1 MGFKNIDE
9 LDAMH
14 VDVLT
19 ELGNIGTGNA
29 ATSLASFMGKEI
41 DINVP
46 SVKILGFDEIAEFVG
61 GSENTVMGLLIKIDG
76 DINGMILY
84 VYDGEFVDNVMNVFF
99 NKSEYNLAELEEMEK
114 SAFCEVGNI
123 MAGAYVNALSSMTGL
138 AINISTPSLCVDM
151 AGAIL
156 SVPSVEFAKIGDKV
170 LFINDSF
177 GFGLHTQKVRSNM
190 ILVPEM
196 DSLNKLFEKLG
207 VL

>member
-1 MGFKNIDE
+1 MSYRSIDE
-9 LDAMH
+9 LDDAH

-41 DINVP
+41 EVNVP
-46 SVKILGFDEIAEFVG
+46 TVKIMSFNEVAEFVG
-61 GSENTVMGLLIKIDG
+61 GPENIVMGLLIKIEG

-84 VYDGEFVDNVMNVFF
+84 VFDNDFIENVMSVFF
-99 NKSEYNLAELEEMEK
+99 NKQFTSFDELEDMER

-138 AINISTPSLCVDM
+138 VINISTPSLCIDM

-156 SVPSVEFAKIGDKV
+156 SVPSIEFAKVGNKV
-170 LFINDSF
+170 LFIDDSF
-177 GFGLHTQKVRSNM
+177 GFGINARKVKSNM

-196 DSLNKLFEKLG
+196 ESLNRLFERLG
-207 VL
+207 VM